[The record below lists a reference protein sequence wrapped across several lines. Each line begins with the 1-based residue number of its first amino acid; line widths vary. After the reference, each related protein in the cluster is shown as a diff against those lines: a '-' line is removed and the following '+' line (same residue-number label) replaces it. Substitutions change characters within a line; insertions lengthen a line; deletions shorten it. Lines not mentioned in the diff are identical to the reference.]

1 MDKMNKSNNKYFEGI
16 FQLRNITQEII
27 DFIEKKLNKTKELNI
42 SKIVEQKNGLD
53 LYMTDK
59 RKMERLALDLQKEF
73 GGILKKSPQLFS
85 KNRQTSKNIYRLNI
99 CLKFCD
105 FKKGDVIKTNNKY
118 IKITNIGKKISGIDL
133 IHDKRVSLDVKDFE
147 LLREYKTIIS
157 KIKPRI
163 EVIHPVTFQSV
174 PINNKAKVK
183 LEQKVNVAVNDKVF
197 IV

>member
-1 MDKMNKSNNKYFEGI
+1 MEKSKNKYFEGI
-16 FQLRNITQEII
+16 LQLRNITQEII
-27 DFIEKKLNKTKELNI
+27 DLIEKKLNKTKELKI

-118 IKITNIGKKISGIDL
+118 IKITNIGKKINGIDL
-133 IHDKRVSLDVKDFE
+133 IYNKRVSLDVEDFKI
-147 LLREYKTIIS
+147 LKKYKTIVS
-157 KIKPRI
+157 KVKPRI
-163 EVIHPVTFQSV
+163 EVIHPITFQSV
-174 PINNKAKVK
+174 PVENKVK
-183 LEQKVNVAVNDKVF
+183 VRVEQKVNIAVNDKVF

>member
-1 MDKMNKSNNKYFEGI
+1 MKKSNDKYFEGI
-16 FQLRNITQEII
+16 LQLRNITQEII

-42 SKIVEQKNGLD
+42 SKIVEQKKGLD

-105 FKKGDVIKTNNKY
+105 FKKGDVIKVNNKY
-118 IKITNIGKKISGIDL
+118 IKVTNTGKKISGIDL
-133 IHDKRVSLDVKDFE
+133 TFNKKISLDVEDFE
-147 LLREYKTIIS
+147 ILKEYKTLVS
-157 KIKPRI
+157 KVKPRI
-163 EVIHPVTFQSV
+163 EVIHPETFQSV
-174 PINNKAKVK
+174 PVENKAKVK
-183 LEQKVNVAVNDKVF
+183 VEQKVNVVVNDKVF